1 MTFSMT
7 VRPLFSNSNASQ
19 IEIGSALTNCQVEL
33 SSQTDLLTIG
43 KAKIINRAIQ
53 DIGMGRYQW
62 GLFVLCGFG
71 WIADK

>member
-1 MTFSMT
+1 MSGS
-7 VRPLFSNSNASQ
+7 PLSGAHCLSCPSQ
-19 IEIGSALTNCQVEL
+19 PETSRGGLIVI
-33 SSQTDLLTIG
+33 TDRLTIG

-62 GLFVLCGFG
+62 ELYVLCGFG

>member
-1 MTFSMT
+1 LLYFQLPGYNLSLSF
-7 VRPLFSNSNASQ
+7 VRLESGLL
-19 IEIGSALTNCQVEL
+19 IL
-33 SSQTDLLTIG
+33 SIG